1 MFIKDLDIGEVWAN
15 YTKSY
20 ITSSMGEAC
29 KNEFTVWNS
38 AYLQRESSMTDADPE
53 DNMISTSMTSYYYS
67 SIAKH
72 YI

>member
-20 ITSSMGEAC
+20 ITSSLGEAC
-29 KNEFTVWNS
+29 KNEFTTWNS
-38 AYLQRESSMTDADPE
+38 AYLQRDSSATDVDPLE
-53 DNMISTSMTSYYYS
+53 NDLEAATTTNYYRY
-67 SIAKH
+67 IAKH